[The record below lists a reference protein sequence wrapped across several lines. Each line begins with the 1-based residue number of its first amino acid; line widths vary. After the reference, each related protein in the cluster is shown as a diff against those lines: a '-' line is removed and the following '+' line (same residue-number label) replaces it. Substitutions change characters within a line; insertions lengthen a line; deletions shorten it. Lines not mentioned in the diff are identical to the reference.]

1 MLCLLFIV
9 GLFTVISRFC
19 TLLGASRYSV
29 RCFEDDMNLSK
40 LVKGQSLYS
49 EACSVKN
56 ATIKMVFIGNG
67 KNYMFRPIAA
77 MFRF

>member
-40 LVKGQSLYS
+40 LVKGQSLYG
-49 EACSVKN
+49 EVCSGENTTMNIWLNDGV
-56 ATIKMVFIGNG
+56 
-67 KNYMFRPIAA
+67 Y
-77 MFRF
+77 